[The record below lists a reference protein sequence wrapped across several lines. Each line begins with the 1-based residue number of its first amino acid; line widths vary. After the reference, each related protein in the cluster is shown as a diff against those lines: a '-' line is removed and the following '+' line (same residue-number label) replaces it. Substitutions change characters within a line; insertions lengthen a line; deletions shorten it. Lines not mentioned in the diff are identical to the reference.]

1 MRALAEIFIIAA
13 LIYFGWDKPFK
24 IWVDDARR
32 MLPGK
37 QTTEVAPQNVVP
49 PRPTPTPA
57 PQIVPG
63 IVRQP
68 TPSGEWMWDATHR
81 GVLDR
86 PTPSPTVRPYKIRRS
101 QGL

>member
-1 MRALAEIFIIAA
+1 MRKLAVLLIIAA

-24 IWVDDARR
+24 IWVDDAWR

-49 PRPTPTPA
+49 AQPTPTPA
-57 PQIVPG
+57 PRIIPG

-68 TPSGEWMWDATHR
+68 TPPSDAWMWNATHR
-81 GVLDR
+81 GALER
-86 PTPSPTVRPYKIRRS
+86 PTPSPTRRP
-101 QGL
+101 

>member
-1 MRALAEIFIIAA
+1 MRTLAGIFIIAA

-37 QTTEVAPQNVVP
+37 QTTEVAPQEVVP
-49 PRPTPTPA
+49 PRPMPTPA
-57 PQIVPG
+57 PRIVPG
-63 IVRQP
+63 IIRQP
-68 TPSGEWMWDATHR
+68 TPQHDAWMWDATHR

-86 PTPSPTVRPYKIRRS
+86 PTPSPTGRP
-101 QGL
+101 

>member
-1 MRALAEIFIIAA
+1 MRTLTVLFIIAA

-24 IWVDDARR
+24 TWVDDALR

-49 PRPTPTPA
+49 AQPTPPPA
-57 PQIVPG
+57 PRIIPG

-68 TPSGEWMWDATHR
+68 TPQYGAWMWNATHR
-81 GVLDR
+81 GVLDS
-86 PTPSPTVRPYKIRRS
+86 PTPSPTGRP
-101 QGL
+101 